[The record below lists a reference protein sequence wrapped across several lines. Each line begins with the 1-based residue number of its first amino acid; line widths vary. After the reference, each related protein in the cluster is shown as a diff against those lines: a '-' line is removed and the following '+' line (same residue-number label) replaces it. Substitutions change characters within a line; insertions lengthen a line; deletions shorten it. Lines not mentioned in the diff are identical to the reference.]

1 LFRGIELVD
10 KAERLQNLCSALL
23 GNAMAIIPHV
33 ATHQSVLVWQVIE
46 DITQSLQYSS
56 FAALQNNLRGLCE
69 DIKVEIS
76 HLPLRKLS
84 VRTGWMECLDLV
96 ADTFEAKH
104 FGARAEPHFQRHF
117 SATNLAILEAISLRL
132 QSEGI
137 VESDESEIDDAVE
150 AVQAAAEAV
159 MGAGVLDVEAMA
171 RIDHYLKRMMAVR
184 EDYHYF
190 GEQNFWTFFNA
201 MFSTFVQA
209 RDAIQASPDHDLIQ
223 KKVLRVYSILVGRV
237 GDAGDREAP
246 PALAPKPAVTPLPS
260 RAAQVAPAAVR
271 PRPVQQQE
279 SPAPAAARPRPVPQQ
294 EAPVRRPV
302 QQNTPLQQQ
311 KSAEAVFAVDSPA
324 TEGWFMRA
332 SNSNVREE
340 RERPPSQKSRWEQ
353 SIAAADKKR
362 QPLTPR
368 ERLTKH
374 IQRVRKL
381 REE

>member
-1 LFRGIELVD
+1 MELVD

-33 ATHQSVLVWQVIE
+33 ASNQSALVWQVIE
-46 DITQSLQYSS
+46 DVTQSLQYAS

-84 VRTGWMECLDLV
+84 VRNGWMECLDVV

-104 FGARAEPHFQRHF
+104 FGLRAEPHFQRHF

-137 VESDESEIDDAVE
+137 VESDESEIDEAVE
-150 AVQAAAEAV
+150 AVQAAADAV
-159 MGAGVLDVEAMA
+159 MGAGVLEIEAMA
-171 RIDHYLKRMMAVR
+171 RIDHYLKRMMAIR

-201 MFSTFVQA
+201 MFSTFVQV
-209 RDAIQASPDHDLIQ
+209 RDAIQASQDHEIIQ
-223 KKVLRVYSILVGRV
+223 KKVLRVYSILIGRV
-237 GDAGDREAP
+237 GGSGECVPQQRAAP
-246 PALAPKPAVTPLPS
+246 APAPKPAVAPLQT
-260 RAAQVAPAAVR
+260 RAAPMAP
-271 PRPVQQQE
+271 
-279 SPAPAAARPRPVPQQ
+279 AARPRPAPQHQ
-294 EAPVRRPV
+294 EAPLRRPV
-302 QQNTPLQQQ
+302 QQGTPLQQQ

-332 SNSNVREE
+332 SNSNVPEE

-353 SIAAADKKR
+353 SIAASEKKR
-362 QPLTPR
+362 QNLTPR

>member
-1 LFRGIELVD
+1 
-10 KAERLQNLCSALL
+10 
-23 GNAMAIIPHV
+23 
-33 ATHQSVLVWQVIE
+33 
-46 DITQSLQYSS
+46 
-56 FAALQNNLRGLCE
+56 
-69 DIKVEIS
+69 
-76 HLPLRKLS
+76 
-84 VRTGWMECLDLV
+84 
-96 ADTFEAKH
+96 
-104 FGARAEPHFQRHF
+104 
-117 SATNLAILEAISLRL
+117 
-132 QSEGI
+132 
-137 VESDESEIDDAVE
+137 
-150 AVQAAAEAV
+150 
-159 MGAGVLDVEAMA
+159 
-171 RIDHYLKRMMAVR
+171 
-184 EDYHYF
+184 
-190 GEQNFWTFFNA
+190 
-201 MFSTFVQA
+201 
-209 RDAIQASPDHDLIQ
+209 
-223 KKVLRVYSILVGRV
+223 
-237 GDAGDREAP
+237 
-246 PALAPKPAVTPLPS
+246 
-260 RAAQVAPAAVR
+260 
-271 PRPVQQQE
+271 VQQQE